1 MKDFARIAA
10 ASPLVKPADPARN
23 AAEIAKLMGEAA
35 AAGADAAVFPELSVT
50 GCTCGDLFFRADL
63 LAEAETGLAS
73 LVAES
78 GRCGHVLFVVGLPV
92 RCRGR
97 LFDCAAV
104 FAAGRLLGVVPK
116 SYPGDGPCGA
126 RWFAAAKDAPVREI
140 DLAGFRV
147 PFGPDLLFR
156 SGDAVFGV
164 AVGDDFAAPSAP
176 SAPLALCG
184 ANVILNPCAPAEIAG
199 GAARRRAM
207 SACQSE
213 RLACA
218 LASAAAGAGESTT
231 DYVFGGQTIVVENGE
246 ILAEG
251 ERLRREATLVFSDVD
266 TGFLEFERSH
276 RAEFR
281 NCEDVSVREV
291 DAPAPAPG
299 VREGRPLVRKFD
311 PHPFAPADPAALAA
325 YCAETVALQAS
336 ALATR
341 LAAAKC
347 RDAVIGVSGGLD
359 SALALIVSVEAF
371 ALLGLDKA
379 GIHAYTM
386 PGFGTTSRTKGNAGR
401 LCEGLGIEMGVAD
414 ITATV
419 RSHFADLGRDES
431 VRDVT
436 YENAQARARTF
447 FLMDRA
453 NEIGALVVGTGD
465 LSEEALGWCTYNGDH
480 MSMYGVNAG
489 VPKTLIRDI
498 ARWYAVEK
506 CSAEAKEALL
516 DILDTPVS
524 PELLPATAGGE
535 IAQKTEDKVGPYEL
549 HDFFLYHFA
558 KRGADGCKIRALALA
573 AFGGAYGE
581 AEVDKWLG
589 TFMRRFRTQQFKRSC
604 SPDGPQVGPVS
615 LSPRGGWTMPSDLG

>member
-10 ASPLVKPADPARN
+10 ASPLVKPADPERN
-23 AAEIAKLMGEAA
+23 ADEIVKLMGEAA
-35 AAGADAAVFPELSVT
+35 AAGADSVVFPELSVT
-50 GCTCGDLFFRADL
+50 GCTCGDLFFRPDL
-63 LAEAETGLAS
+63 LADAEARLAA
-73 LVAES
+73 LVSES
-78 GRCGHVLFVVGLPV
+78 GKCGHALFVAGLPV
-92 RCRGR
+92 RLRGR

-104 FAAGRLLGVVPK
+104 FAAGRLLGAVPK
-116 SYPGDGPCGA
+116 AYPGEGPCGP
-126 RWFAAAKDAPVREI
+126 RWFAAADDALAHEI

-147 PFGPDLLFR
+147 PFGSDLVFR
-156 SGDAVFGV
+156 SGGAVFGV
-164 AVGDDFAAPSAP
+164 EIGDDSAAPCAP
-176 SAPLALCG
+176 SSALVLGG
-184 ANVILNPCAPAEIAG
+184 ANIILNPCAPAEIAG
-199 GAARRRAM
+199 SAARRRDMA
-207 SACQSE
+207 ACQSE

-218 LASAAAGAGESTT
+218 YAAAAAGTGESTT
-231 DYVFGGQTIVVENGE
+231 DYVFGGQTLVAENGE
-246 ILAEG
+246 VLVEG
-251 ERLRREATLVFSDVD
+251 GRFRRESSFVVTDVD
-266 TGFLEFERSH
+266 TGFLEFERSR
-276 RAEFR
+276 RAAFR
-281 NCEDVSVREV
+281 NCGGAGVRAI
-291 DAPAPAPG
+291 DAPAPEAG
-299 VREGRPLVRKFD
+299 VRESRPLVRRFD
-311 PHPFAPADPAALAA
+311 PHPFAPSDPAALAA
-325 YCAETVALQAS
+325 HCAETVALQAS

-341 LAAAKC
+341 LAAARC
-347 RDAVIGVSGGLD
+347 SSVVIGISGGLD

-371 ALLGLDKA
+371 ALLGLDRS
-379 GIHAYTM
+379 GIRAYTM

-401 LCEGLGIEMGVAD
+401 LCEGLGVEMGVAD

-498 ARWYAVEK
+498 ARWYAHEK
-506 CSAEAKEALL
+506 CGAEAKAALL

-524 PELLPATAGGE
+524 PELLPATAEGD

-549 HDFFLYHFA
+549 HDFFLYHYV
-558 KRGADGCKIRALALA
+558 KRGADMEKIRALALA

-581 AEVDKWLG
+581 DAVDKWLG

-615 LSPRGGWTMPSDLG
+615 LSPRSGWTMPSDLG